1 MHRRLLVLSGLALT
15 CAFSAALAQ
24 ETVRLRGAI
33 EGVDGNAYTVKTRD
47 GQSVKVVLGDKPMF
61 VALLK
66 ASMADIKPGTFVGI
80 TAMPDPDGTLRAAE
94 VHIFPEAM
102 RGTGEGH
109 RPWDLAPQATMTNA
123 NVETAVS
130 AVQGQTLSVKYKDG
144 ERTIKVTPETAVV
157 SFAPGDQAEVKAGT
171 KIFIAAAQKQPDGT
185 LQTQRMNYGKDGLAP
200 PM

>member
-1 MHRRLLVLSGLALT
+1 MHRRPLFLSALALIG
-15 CAFSAALAQ
+15 AFSPALAQ
-24 ETVRLRGAI
+24 ETVRLRGTV
-33 EGVDGNAYTVKTRD
+33 EGVDGNTYTVKTRD
-47 GQSVKVVLGDKPMF
+47 GQTVKVVLGDKPTF
-61 VALLK
+61 TAIVK
-66 ASMADIKPGTFVGI
+66 ASMADIKPGTFIGA
-80 TAMPDPDGTLRAAE
+80 TSLPEPDGSLRAVE

-130 AVQGQTLSVKYKDG
+130 AVQGQTLTVKYKDG
-144 ERTIKVTPETAVV
+144 EKTIKVTPETAVV
-157 SFAPGDQAEVKAGT
+157 SFAPGNQADVKAGT
-171 KIFIAAAQKQPDGT
+171 KIFIVAAQKQPDGS

>member
-1 MHRRLLVLSGLALT
+1 MHRRFLLLTSLALACT
-15 CAFSAALAQ
+15 SSLALAQ

-33 EGVDGNAYTVKTRD
+33 EGVDGKTYTVKTRD
-47 GQSVKVVLGDKPMF
+47 GQSVKVVLGDKPVF
-61 VALLK
+61 VAIVK
-66 ASMADIKPGTFVGI
+66 SSMADIKPGTFVGV
-80 TAMPDPDGTLRAAE
+80 TALPESDGSLRAVE

-130 AVQGQTLSVKYKDG
+130 AVHGQTLSVKYKDG
-144 ERTIKVTPETAVV
+144 EKTIKVTPETAVV
-157 SFAPGDQAEVKAGT
+157 SFAPGDQADVKAGT
-171 KIFIAAAQKQPDGT
+171 KIFIAAAQKQPDGS
-185 LQTQRMNYGKDGLAP
+185 LQTQRINYGEDGLTP

>member
-1 MHRRLLVLSGLALT
+1 MHRRLLILSGLALA
-15 CAFSAALAQ
+15 CAFSSALAQ
-24 ETVRLRGAI
+24 ETVRLRGTV
-33 EGVDGNAYTVKTRD
+33 EGVDGNTYTVKTRD
-47 GQSVKVVLGDKPMF
+47 GQTVKVVLGDKPVF
-61 VALLK
+61 VAIVK
-66 ASMADIKPGTFVGI
+66 AAMTDIKPGTFIGA
-80 TAMPDPDGTLRAAE
+80 TSLPEADGSLRALE

-109 RPWDLAPQATMTNA
+109 RPWDLAPQSTMTNA

-144 ERTIKVTPETAVV
+144 EKTIKVTPETAVV

-171 KIFIAAAQKQPDGT
+171 KIFIAAAQKQPDGS
-185 LQTQRMNYGKDGLAP
+185 LQTQRINYGKDGLTP